1 MWRVFFTSA
10 VVAVVVRVAM
20 GWCKS
25 GNCGHFGAGGFIIW
39 DISGLGSSLSSCML
53 TTLTFCLALDL
64 LLENFFF
71 PRSFILCSGQEDYS
85 FEELLPMAVIGI
97 IGGLLGR
104 AFEMRFTSVLM
115 ILILVS

>member
-25 GNCGHFGAGGFIIW
+25 GNCGHFGGGGFIIW
-39 DISGLGSSLSSCML
+39 DIS
-53 TTLTFCLALDL
+53 D
-64 LLENFFF
+64 
-71 PRSFILCSGQEDYS
+71 GQEDYS

-97 IGGLLGR
+97 IGGLLGALFNQLTIYVTR
-104 AFEMRFTSVLM
+104 WRRNYLHKKGNRVK
-115 ILILVS
+115 I